1 MIKLIARIAEKY
13 AKLGATSVYLFFNQP
28 TAPAHLVK

>member
-1 MIKLIARIAEKY
+1 MTKLVAKIAEKY

-28 TAPAHLVK
+28 IAPTHLLK